1 MISIGS
7 QAAAGFGSASL
18 GLPNAAPTS
27 SPAVENAKTPAVICR
42 GSAAHAFAFVLVGIA
57 ASLAPSSTAD
67 KGSEPGPGLAP
78 GLGPGLGSGPAP
90 LPCSASASLTCTGSG
105 LASSGKPRPS
115 CSARN
120 SATSSASPSNW
131 TSNPSETRLG
141 GLMGTL
147 LIAICGT
154 VSGKKP
160 KTVEMGATASERL
173 SEEDHV
179 WLQHAAALSPAALR
193 DPPAHHV
200 GINLRGGARVA
211 AALGAASRGV
221 QRAMARHV
229 LGEPRHALQAVDVL
243 RVIPEQLALPLQRGE
258 EAVHLGG
265 ANAAWEQRPCEAIE
279 RLRIVVEILNVEQG
293 LGAGQLQIPLL
304 NHVVDAIGTAKVGNP
319 ARHRDARAGDDHDVP
334 RPLQDAKHIAQR
346 SQIFSTR
353 SSAGWRCCL
362 LRSRFWR
369 GPLFL
374 LAGFVLGVVRRV
386 PTPPSFPHLAS
397 SPPTLSS
404 PSHPLSPC
412 ADQGPT
418 LPPGRL
424 RAGAR
429 EGGREGGIERERGRE
444 GERAGETFALCMSAK
459 RTETAESPIHAFYGR
474 PKNQPLRPG
483 IFHARAAAMA
493 PALSA
498 HPQQHCTD

>member
-131 TSNPSETRLG
+131 ASNPSETRLG

-160 KTVEMGATASERL
+160 KTVEMGATASEVPMIRMQSAFL
-173 SEEDHV
+173 RSPFS
-179 WLQHAAALSPAALR
+179 ALLM
-193 DPPAHHV
+193 
-200 GINLRGGARVA
+200 
-211 AALGAASRGV
+211 ALGSASPKKTTSGFSTPP
-221 QRAMARHV
+221 HS
-229 LGEPRHALQAVDVL
+229 
-243 RVIPEQLALPLQRGE
+243 
-258 EAVHLGG
+258 
-265 ANAAWEQRPCEAIE
+265 
-279 RLRIVVEILNVEQG
+279 RLR
-293 LGAGQLQIPLL
+293 
-304 NHVVDAIGTAKVGNP
+304 HCGT
-319 ARHRDARAGDDHDVP
+319 RP
-334 RPLQDAKHIAQR
+334 RI
-346 SQIFSTR
+346 T
-353 SSAGWRCCL
+353 SA
-362 LRSRFWR
+362 
-369 GPLFL
+369 
-374 LAGFVLGVVRRV
+374 
-386 PTPPSFPHLAS
+386 
-397 SPPTLSS
+397 
-404 PSHPLSPC
+404 
-412 ADQGPT
+412 
-418 LPPGRL
+418 
-424 RAGAR
+424 
-429 EGGREGGIERERGRE
+429 
-444 GERAGETFALCMSAK
+444 
-459 RTETAESPIHAFYGR
+459 
-474 PKNQPLRPG
+474 
-483 IFHARAAAMA
+483 
-493 PALSA
+493 
-498 HPQQHCTD
+498 